1 MLLSYLT
8 LIDDPKDCEKFEQLY
23 ILYKIRMLSV
33 AYNILR
39 DSCEAEDAVHLAF
52 IAIAK
57 NMSSIDDPNSTR
69 SLSYVLKAAK
79 HTALNISNNKW
90 NQAKHE
96 NIDDFYNLSEEDF
109 AESVIN
115 SDNYNRLVGCIKAMD
130 ETYRDVLYMHF
141 VEEMSAK
148 EISTLLHQKLST
160 TKQQLVRG
168 KRILITKI
176 IDEVK
181 QNELAKK

>member
-1 MLLSYLT
+1 MLLIYFT
-8 LIDDPKDCEKFEQLY
+8 FIDNPKDCEKFEQLY
-23 ILYKIRMLSV
+23 NLYKTRMLSV

-39 DSCEAEDAVHLAF
+39 DSCEAEDAVHTAF

-57 NMSSIDDPNSTR
+57 NTSCIDDPCSNR

-79 HTALNISNNKW
+79 HTALNVANSKW
-90 NQAKHE
+90 NQVKYE
-96 NIDDFYNLSEEDF
+96 NIDDLYDLSEEDF
-109 AESVIN
+109 AESIIC
-115 SDNYNRLVGCIKAMD
+115 SDNYNRLVECIKSMD
-130 ETYRDVLYMHF
+130 DTYRDVLYLHF

-148 EISTLLHQKLST
+148 QISMLLYQKLAT

-176 IDEVK
+176 IDEVN
-181 QNELAKK
+181 QNEFAKK